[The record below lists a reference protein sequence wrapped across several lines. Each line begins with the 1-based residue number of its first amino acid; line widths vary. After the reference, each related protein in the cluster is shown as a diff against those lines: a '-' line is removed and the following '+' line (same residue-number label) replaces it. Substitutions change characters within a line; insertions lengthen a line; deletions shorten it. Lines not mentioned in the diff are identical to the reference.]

1 MNDMVSSGK
10 FVFKDGKFEPSTA
23 ANEAKGSL
31 QESLPIPSKPPK
43 RCGPMPREPLFPTI
57 PEGCNESLPFTGNEA
72 LIKDGF
78 VEVDN
83 TATGFEHVTSKSPLG
98 LEGIGGVFVGV
109 GRSWLGTESSF
120 CTVVF
125 WSSAEPFFCRRFACW
140 FVVVASASSL
150 TAYGRMLQRLGPG
163 LPRQTT

>member
-1 MNDMVSSGK
+1 MTWSPV
-10 FVFKDGKFEPSTA
+10 
-23 ANEAKGSL
+23 GSL
-31 QESLPIPSKPPK
+31 CLKMGSLSHPLLPMKRRGAFRRVSQFPLSPR